1 MLINHLIHHVATF
14 KPGQSLCWEVSTP
27 FVSPIRNAGCICI
40 FCMLLLPTSPG
51 YKFHSTVA
59 FTLCHSRSYHQRRC
73 FGTWGLV
80 MSEQWLVN
88 VIWCDLQKFLPRR
101 YSSWKNY
108 GKLMWD
114 ARAVLSMFGFKL
126 SSNEALSYFDLFNS
140 LWNWASLWFSLFPNH
155 IKPEIKSMHSSEA
168 PTSETWPRLSRK

>member
-88 VIWCDLQKFLPRR
+88 VIWCDLQNFLPRR

-108 GKLMWD
+108 GSWWETPGLFWACSALNCHPMKPCH
-114 ARAVLSMFGFKL
+114 VLTYLTAYEIGP
-126 SSNEALSYFDLFNS
+126 AFDFHYS
-140 LWNWASLWFSLFPNH
+140 QT
-155 IKPEIKSMHSSEA
+155 I
-168 PTSETWPRLSRK
+168 